1 MRRTRLFCG
10 RTPYTRRVG
19 GVSLI
24 ACSSDDQVVTGF
36 RDFGANQMLGWIWR
50 PSGAIF
56 LRRLDNRFYQGAG
69 HGGCC

>member
-24 ACSSDDQVVTGF
+24 VCSSDDQVFTGF
-36 RDFGANQMLGWIWR
+36 GDFGANQMLGWIWR